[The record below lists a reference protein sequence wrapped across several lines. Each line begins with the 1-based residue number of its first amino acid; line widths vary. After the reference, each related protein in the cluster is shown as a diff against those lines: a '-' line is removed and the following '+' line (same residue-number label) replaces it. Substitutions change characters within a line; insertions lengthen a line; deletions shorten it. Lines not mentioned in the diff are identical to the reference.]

1 VTGKSRIL
9 MVLAVMMAAVMADG
23 SAATNTNSN
32 KTSFDIQNSNNIPDA
47 AQIKSDLV
55 GNFMYVSGGLP
66 GFWAI
71 SSPEVIRFGNIRST
85 RRDGDRLEFNF
96 TAILVDDKTEQGGLY
111 RAETLVTYQQVDGNW
126 KFLKVKGS
134 SINKVESDGSAFAID
149 SDTGC

>member
-1 VTGKSRIL
+1 MTGKSRIL

-23 SAATNTNSN
+23 SAATNT
-32 KTSFDIQNSNNIPDA
+32 NSNNIPDA

-71 SSPEVIRFGNIRST
+71 SSPEVIRFGNIGST

-96 TAILVDDKTEQGGLY
+96 TAILVDDKTEQGDLY
-111 RAETLVTYQQVDGNW
+111 RAETLVTYQQVDGSW
-126 KFLKVKGS
+126 EFLTVQGK
-134 SINKVESDGSAFAID
+134 SINKVGSDDSEVAMY